1 MAAPTAVASQTGAK
15 TDPTPQVSSATAN
28 ADYMAR
34 SRRFPVRAPLIGGN
48 LSGVYSPGSTLQFIF
63 GPTNN
68 GWLDMIE
75 IDLNIQIT
83 MATAT
88 AAANA
93 GYPWNLIQGIT
104 VNLDGQISY
113 VEPFFGCYLLP
124 RLRRWEG
131 AGVDTVLAGTAI
143 TAVNNFMYTAP
154 TTLAVGANNIRVRY
168 RIPLNALH
176 ALDGSGLLPVQGT
189 QDPVQI
195 NVIIP
200 NTLIGVDPWNNPA
213 TSATGVATVTGVSTV
228 TVYGWVRDGRTL
240 WAPGEV
246 LPFYPN
252 GLPQVSYDRE
262 PDVINLVANQIVR
275 GQMTKILKLYYGV
288 AVCIDGNSS
297 AVFASDTNFNS
308 FDLSADSSGNFK
320 FLQYGLENIP
330 MDLLWSDLRATFG
343 QDWPTGVMPF
353 VYAPESHLHDVDA
366 GNGTNI
372 LNMMSGGWTSMY
384 QGVNFATLGGVAGI
398 QPRIHTC
405 ILGTNDS
412 PYIG

>member
-1 MAAPTAVASQTGAK
+1 MAAPTAAAGSATGAN
-15 TDPTPQVSSATAN
+15 TNQAPQVSSATAN

-48 LSGVYSPGSTLQFIF
+48 LSGVYAPGSTLQFIF

-83 MATAT
+83 MTTAS

-113 VEPFFGCYLLP
+113 VEPYFGCYLLP

-131 AGVDTVLAGTAI
+131 SGVDAVLAGTAV
-143 TAVNNFMYTAP
+143 TTVSGEMYTAP
-154 TTLAVGANNIRVRY
+154 TTLNVGANNIRLRY
-168 RIPLNALH
+168 RIPLNGLH

-189 QDPVQI
+189 QDPVQV

-200 NTLIGVDPWNNPA
+200 NTLVGNDAWNNPVS
-213 TSATGVATVTGVSTV
+213 SATGTASVTGVSTV

-262 PDVINLVANQIVR
+262 PDVINLVAGSIVR
-275 GQMTKILKLYYGV
+275 GQMTKVLKLYYGV
-288 AVCIDGNSS
+288 AVVIDGVASS
-297 AVFASDTNFNS
+297 KFSSMTNFNS

-330 MDLLWSDLRATFG
+330 MDLLWSDLRARFG
-343 QDWPTGVMPF
+343 QDWPEGVIPL
-353 VYAPESHLHDVDA
+353 VYAPESHLHDIDA
-366 GNGTNI
+366 GNGTDI
-372 LNMMSGGWTSMY
+372 LNMMAGGWTSMY
-384 QGVNFATLGGVAGI
+384 QGVNLVALGANG